1 MVKVGFI
8 VEGTSDLIILKSD
21 YFQKLYKRL
30 NLNVQN
36 DFFRVAK
43 GKSTLKT
50 NFKSFVASLKKE
62 VQFIFLLVD
71 QDNDECPLKTKNDI
85 LTFKDNRHYNS
96 ENLIFISMTREI
108 EAWFLADE
116 KLKFNINN
124 PENEGNPSLIM
135 ENIYQTKSHVKIAH
149 RVKKTFSL
157 ERATKNSKSAKRFL
171 NKLKKIKQLSN

>member
-30 NLNVQN
+30 NLHVHK
-36 DFFRVAK
+36 DFFRVTK
-43 GKSTLKT
+43 SKSTLKI
-50 NFKSFVASLKKE
+50 NLKSFVASLKKE

-85 LTFKDNRHYNS
+85 LTFKDNKNYSFN
-96 ENLIFISMTREI
+96 NITFIVMIREM

-116 KLKFNINN
+116 KLKFNINK
-124 PENEGNPSLIM
+124 PENEKNPSQIF
-135 ENIYQTKSHVKIAH
+135 EKIYNTQNHVKIAK
-149 RVKKTFSL
+149 RVENTFSL
-157 ERATKNSKSAKRFL
+157 ERAAKNSKSAKRFL
-171 NKLKKIKQLSN
+171 NKLKEIKQLSN